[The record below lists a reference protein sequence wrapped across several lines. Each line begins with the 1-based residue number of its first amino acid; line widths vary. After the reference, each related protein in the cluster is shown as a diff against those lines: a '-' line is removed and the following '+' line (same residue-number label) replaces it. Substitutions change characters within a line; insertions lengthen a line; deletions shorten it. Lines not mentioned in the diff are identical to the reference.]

1 MAQSGAVSKPATR
14 CRWLGLRTFVDL
26 PHAESLLLPVIARG
40 IESLQRLVLPDAWQA
55 QGIAALKARRDVI
68 LDAPTGAGKTFVFE
82 KFVEATGFGRPAIYT
97 VPTRALAND
106 KYAEWRS
113 RGWKVGIV
121 TGDLTV
127 APESAVVVATLEAV
141 QVRLRDDPRCDFLAV
156 DEYQWL
162 SDPHRGNHYEGVLA
176 ALPRSVQLLLLSGS
190 VANPNDVATW
200 LRRLGRT
207 VELIRHRERP
217 VPLEEIEVDDLTRG
231 LPAEIQSFWTR
242 RLAGALREGLG
253 PVLVFAPQ
261 RQEAERLARQFAREL
276 PQPDPLALTPEQER
290 ALGPRL
296 TKLVRNRVAFHHS
309 GLTYAQRAGVIEPL
323 AKAGQLR
330 AVVATLGL
338 SAGINFSLRSVMVTA
353 THYRH
358 DNLENEIEP
367 SELLQMIGRAGRRG
381 LDETGYVLT
390 SQNSP
395 RMNRAH
401 AEKLKRAAP
410 LPWAVLLREF
420 RAGRPA
426 VEIAAAS
433 ANRFFTEEPVRFGL
447 EETAGYPA
455 AVFPCGQRTDTGR
468 ARVVRRERNPCAAC
482 LSCRWREACLA
493 LDSAPT
499 LFWQWQRL
507 GVLDRDLRLTPRG
520 EIVAAFAG
528 PEGLAVAA
536 ALEDRR
542 YPLEW
547 LIFDMAN
554 LFASDRFS
562 GTNPRWLGRLA
573 AVCERT
579 YRRSDAEGFLVRGI
593 PPNYGCGAAEIV
605 HGLVEEGGRAR
616 ELMVDAEQAGR
627 GDLDRLLIEWR
638 SLLKQL
644 VAAEPLRKP
653 ECGELTPKSADA
665 GALAAGGG
673 GTADVNRGAGS
684 GRTVRTER
692 FVRSGNPKFGLGDRW
707 DALRELARELL
718 ERMPRVELPEL
729 PALTAE
735 QRRPISH
742 RLIQGG
748 LRPGVLA
755 APERGRR

>member
-1 MAQSGAVSKPATR
+1 MVASVDVAPA
-14 CRWLGLRTFVDL
+14 G
-26 PHAESLLLPVIARG
+26 LLLLRVIARG
-40 IESLQRLVLPDAWQA
+40 IESLQRLVLPDGWQA
-55 QGIAALKARRDVI
+55 QGITALKAGRDVI

-82 KFVEATGFGRPAIYT
+82 KFVEATGFARPALYS

-106 KYAEWRS
+106 KYAEWRT

-127 APESAVVVATLEAV
+127 APESPVVVATLEAV
-141 QVRLRDDPRCDFLAV
+141 QAQLRAGTRWSFLAV

-162 SDPHRGNHYEGVLA
+162 GDSHRGNHYEGVLA
-176 ALPRSVQLLLLSGS
+176 ALPRGVQLLLLSGS

-207 VELIRHRERP
+207 VELIRHRARP
-217 VPLEEIEVDDLTRG
+217 VPLEEIEIDDLTRG
-231 LPAEIQSFWTR
+231 LPAEIQSFWAR

-276 PQPDPLALTPEQER
+276 PQPDPLALTPEQEQ
-290 ALGPRL
+290 ALGPQL

-395 RMNRAH
+395 RMSRAH
-401 AEKLKRAAP
+401 AEKLKRAVP

-426 VEIAAAS
+426 AEIAAEA

-447 EETAGYPA
+447 EVTAEFPA
-455 AVFPCGQRTDTGR
+455 EDFPCGQRTDTGR
-468 ARVVRRERNPCAAC
+468 ARVVRRERNPSELCRR
-482 LSCRWREACLA
+482 CRWRETCLA
-493 LDSAPT
+493 LPPEPT

-507 GVLDRDLRLTPRG
+507 GVLDRALRLTARG

-542 YPLEW
+542 YPLADI
-547 LIFDMAN
+547 IFDLAN
-554 LFASDRFS
+554 LFATDRFS

-579 YRRSDAEGFLVRGI
+579 YRRSEAEGFLVRGI

-605 HGLVEEGGRAR
+605 RGLVAEGGRAR
-616 ELMVDAEQAGR
+616 ELMAEAEQAGR
-627 GDLDRLLIEWR
+627 GDLDRLLVEWR

-644 VAAEPLRKP
+644 VAAEPL
-653 ECGELTPKSADA
+653 
-665 GALAAGGG
+665 
-673 GTADVNRGAGS
+673 GTADFGMRNADLAEGGTVAAGEKVDPDSLAGAAPA
-684 GRTVRTER
+684 R
-692 FVRSGNPKFGLGDRW
+692 PGDQAAKGEPRLKMLSVRW
-707 DALRELARELL
+707 DELRVRARELL
-718 ERMPRVELPEL
+718 ERMPRAMLPEL

-735 QRRPISH
+735 QRRPMSH
-742 RLIQGG
+742 RLIHLIRINGH
-748 LRPGVLA
+748 
-755 APERGRR
+755 

>member
-1 MAQSGAVSKPATR
+1 
-14 CRWLGLRTFVDL
+14 
-26 PHAESLLLPVIARG
+26 LLLRVIARG
-40 IESLQRLVLPDAWQA
+40 IESLQRLVLPDGWQA
-55 QGIAALKARRDVI
+55 QGITALKAGRDVI

-82 KFVEATGFGRPAIYT
+82 KFIEATGFARPAIYT

-106 KYAEWRS
+106 KYAEWRT

-127 APESAVVVATLEAV
+127 APESPVVVATLEAV
-141 QVRLRDDPRCDFLAV
+141 QAQLRAGMRWSFLAV

-162 SDPHRGNHYEGVLA
+162 GDSHRGNHYEGALA
-176 ALPRSVQLLLLSGS
+176 ALPRGVQLLLLSGS

-207 VELIRHRERP
+207 VELIRHRDRP

-231 LPAEIQSFWTR
+231 LPAEIQSFWAR

-276 PQPDPLALTPEQER
+276 PQPDPLALTPEQEQ
-290 ALGPRL
+290 ALGPQL

-395 RMNRAH
+395 RMSRAH

-426 VEIAAAS
+426 EEIAAGA

-447 EETAGYPA
+447 EETAEFPA
-455 AVFPCGQRTDTGR
+455 EEFPCGQRTDTGR
-468 ARVVRRERNPCAAC
+468 ARVVRRERNPCALC
-482 LSCRWREACLA
+482 RRCRWRATCLA
-493 LDSAPT
+493 LPPEPT

-507 GVLDRDLRLTPRG
+507 GVLDRELRLTARG

-542 YPLEW
+542 YPIADI
-547 LIFDMAN
+547 IFDLAN
-554 LFASDRFS
+554 LFATDRFS

-573 AVCERT
+573 AVCEHT
-579 YRRSDAEGFLVRGI
+579 YRRSEAEGFLVRGI
-593 PPNYGCGAAEIV
+593 PPNYGGGAAEIV
-605 HGLVEEGGRAR
+605 RGLVAEGGRAR
-616 ELMVDAEQAGR
+616 ELMAEAEQAGR
-627 GDLDRLLIEWR
+627 GDLDRLLVEWR

-644 VAAEPLRKP
+644 VAAEPL
-653 ECGELTPKSADA
+653 
-665 GALAAGGG
+665 ALADGGG
-673 GTADVNRGAGS
+673 RDADPAIGGAASGAAPSARLSRSAPQLTA
-684 GRTVRTER
+684 
-692 FVRSGNPKFGLGDRW
+692 RW
-707 DALRELARELL
+707 DELRARARELL
-718 ERMPRVELPEL
+718 ERMPRALLPEL

-735 QRRPISH
+735 QRRPMSH

-748 LRPGVLA
+748 FRAGMLVM
-755 APERGRR
+755 PERGGR

>member
-1 MAQSGAVSKPATR
+1 L
-14 CRWLGLRTFVDL
+14 LGHVY
-26 PHAESLLLPVIARG
+26 ARG
-40 IESLQRLVLPDAWQA
+40 LESLQRLVLPDNWQA
-55 QGIAALKARRDVI
+55 RGIAALKVGRDVI

-82 KFVEATGFGRPAIYT
+82 KFAESTSFARPAIYT

-106 KYAEWRS
+106 KYAEWKA

-127 APESAVVVATLEAV
+127 APESPVVVATLEAV
-141 QVRLRDDPRCDFLAV
+141 QTQLREGGRWQFLAV

-162 SDPHRGNHYEGVLA
+162 GDSQRGNHYEGVLA
-176 ALPRSVQLLLLSGS
+176 GLPRGVQLLLLSGS
-190 VANPNDVATW
+190 VANPDDVATW

-217 VPLEEIEVDDLTRG
+217 VPLEEVEVDDLTRG
-231 LPAEIQSFWTR
+231 LPAEIQGFWTR

-276 PQPDPLALTPEQER
+276 PPPDPLALTPEQEQ
-290 ALGPRL
+290 ALGPSL
-296 TKLVRNRVAFHHS
+296 TKLVRVRVAFHHS

-353 THYRH
+353 AHYRH
-358 DNLENEIEP
+358 DNLEHEIEP

-390 SQNSP
+390 SKNSP
-395 RMNRAH
+395 RMSRAH
-401 AEKLKRAAP
+401 PGKLKRAAA

-420 RAGRPA
+420 RAGRTA
-426 VEIAAAS
+426 AEIAAQA
-433 ANRFFTEEPVRFGL
+433 ANRFFTEEPAAFGI
-447 EETAGYPA
+447 EDTAEFPA
-455 AVFPCGQRTDTGR
+455 GTFPCGQRTDTGR
-468 ARVVRRERNPCAAC
+468 ARLVRRERNPSELCRR
-482 LSCRWREACLA
+482 CRWREACLT
-493 LDSAPT
+493 LPPVPT

-507 GVLDRDLRLTPRG
+507 GVLDRELRPTLRG
-520 EIVAAFAG
+520 QIVGAFAG

-542 YPLEW
+542 YPLDD
-547 LIFDMAN
+547 LVFDLAN
-554 LFASDRFS
+554 LFATDRFS

-573 AVCERT
+573 NVCERT
-579 YRRSDAEGFLVRGI
+579 YRRSEAEGFLVRGV
-593 PPNYGCGAAEIV
+593 PPNYGSGAAEIV
-605 HGLVEEGGRAR
+605 RELIAHGATAR
-616 ELMVDAEQAGR
+616 EAMAEAEQAGR

-644 VAAEPLRKP
+644 AAAEPLAIADWRLRNA
-653 ECGELTPKSADA
+653 EWADA
-665 GALAAGGG
+665 GVGTAREGGAAAHGETVPAQPAGGRGRNERRDGGAASLNPGLALAA
-673 GTADVNRGAGS
+673 
-684 GRTVRTER
+684 
-692 FVRSGNPKFGLGDRW
+692 RW
-707 DALRELARELL
+707 DALRERAQAML
-718 ERMPRVELPEL
+718 ERLPRTALPEL
-729 PALTAE
+729 PPLTAE
-735 QRRPISH
+735 QRRPVSH
-742 RLIQGG
+742 RLVQGG
-748 LRPGVLA
+748 HRPLGMPA
-755 APERGRR
+755 

>member
-1 MAQSGAVSKPATR
+1 VN
-14 CRWLGLRTFVDL
+14 
-26 PHAESLLLPVIARG
+26 ARG
-40 IESLQRLVLPDAWQA
+40 LESLQRLVLPDGWQA
-55 QGIAALKARRDVI
+55 QGIAALKAGRDVI

-82 KFVEATGFGRPAIYT
+82 KFAEATSFAKPSIYT

-106 KYAEWRS
+106 KYAEWRA

-127 APESAVVVATLEAV
+127 APEAPVVVATLEAV
-141 QVRLRDDPRCDFLAV
+141 QTQLRKSARWEFLAV

-162 SDPHRGNHYEGVLA
+162 SDPHRGNHYEGALA
-176 ALPRSVQLLLLSGS
+176 GLPGSVQLLLLSGS

-217 VPLEEIEVDDLTRG
+217 VPLEEIEIDDLTRG
-231 LPAEIQSFWTR
+231 LPEEIQGYWSR

-276 PQPDPLALTPEQER
+276 PQPDPLTLTPEQEQ
-290 ALGPRL
+290 ALGPQL
-296 TKLVRNRVAFHHS
+296 AKLVRVRVAFHHS

-358 DNLENEIEP
+358 DNLEYEIEP

-381 LDETGYVLT
+381 LDDTGYVLT
-390 SQNSP
+390 SQKSP
-395 RMNRAH
+395 RMARAH

-410 LPWAVLLREF
+410 LPWSVLLREF
-420 RAGRPA
+420 RAGRA
-426 VEIAAAS
+426 AAEIAAGS
-433 ANRFFTEEPVRFGL
+433 ANRFFTEAPVVFGI
-447 EETAGYPA
+447 EDTAAHPPE
-455 AVFPCGQRTDTGR
+455 VFPCGHRTDTGR
-468 ARVVRRERNPCAAC
+468 ARLVRRERNPSELCRR
-482 LSCRWREACLA
+482 CRWRGACLDLA
-493 LDSAPT
+493 PTPT

-507 GVLDRDLRLTPRG
+507 GVLDRELRLTARG

-536 ALEDRR
+536 ALEEPR
-542 YPLEW
+542 YPLDD
-547 LIFDMAN
+547 LIFDLAN

-579 YRRSDAEGFLVRGI
+579 YRRSEAEGFLVRGV
-593 PPNYGCGAAEIV
+593 PPNYGGGAAEIV
-605 HGLVEEGGRAR
+605 RELVSHGATAR
-616 ELMVDAEQAGR
+616 EAMAEAEQAGR

-644 VAAEPLRKP
+644 AAAEPLAKE
-653 ECGELTPKSADA
+653 ECGSRIPELPEIGVPAVSTGVGGGEARAELGAGVKSTGPHATTRFRPLLRSGDRQPETRNAKRETPHPKLT
-665 GALAAGGG
+665 LAA
-673 GTADVNRGAGS
+673 
-684 GRTVRTER
+684 
-692 FVRSGNPKFGLGDRW
+692 RW
-707 DALRELARELL
+707 DALRTLATEFLARL
-718 ERMPRVELPEL
+718 PRAVLPEL
-729 PALTAE
+729 PPLTVE
-735 QRRPISH
+735 QRRPVGH
-742 RLIQGG
+742 RLMQGG
-748 LRPGVLA
+748 LRLSPQA
-755 APERGRR
+755 SHAGRTGTPV

>member
-1 MAQSGAVSKPATR
+1 MN
-14 CRWLGLRTFVDL
+14 
-26 PHAESLLLPVIARG
+26 ARG
-40 IESLQRLVLPDAWQA
+40 LESLQRLVLPDGWQA
-55 QGIAALKARRDVI
+55 QGIAALKAGRDVI

-82 KFVEATGFGRPAIYT
+82 KFAEATSFARPAIYT

-106 KYAEWRS
+106 KYAEWRA

-121 TGDLTV
+121 TGDLTI
-127 APESAVVVATLEAV
+127 APESPVVVATLEAV
-141 QVRLRDDPRCDFLAV
+141 QTQLREGARWGFLAV

-176 ALPRSVQLLLLSGS
+176 ALPRAVQLLLLSGS

-217 VPLEEIEVDDLTRG
+217 VPLEEVEVDDLTRG
-231 LPAEIQSFWTR
+231 LPAEIQGYWSR
-242 RLAGALREGLG
+242 RLAGALRDGLG

-276 PQPDPLALTPEQER
+276 PQPDPLTLTPEQEQ
-290 ALGPRL
+290 ALGPQL
-296 TKLVRNRVAFHHS
+296 AKLVRVRVAFHHS

-358 DNLENEIEP
+358 DNLEHEIEP

-381 LDETGYVLT
+381 LDDTGYVLT
-390 SQNSP
+390 SQKSP
-395 RMNRAH
+395 RMARAH
-401 AEKLKRAAP
+401 AEKLRRAAP

-420 RAGRPA
+420 RAGRSA
-426 VEIAAAS
+426 AEIAANS
-433 ANRFFTEEPVRFGL
+433 AGRFFTEEPIVFGI
-447 EETAGYPA
+447 EDSA
-455 AVFPCGQRTDTGR
+455 AYAPEVFPCGLRTDTGR
-468 ARVVRRERNPCAAC
+468 ARLVRRERNPAEVCRSCPWKNVC
-482 LSCRWREACLA
+482 LQLSPE
-493 LDSAPT
+493 PT

-507 GVLDRDLRLTPRG
+507 GVLDRELRLTPRG

-536 ALEDRR
+536 ALEDPR
-542 YPLEW
+542 YPLDD
-547 LIFDMAN
+547 LIFDLAN

-579 YRRSDAEGFLVRGI
+579 YRRSEAEGFLVRGV
-593 PPNYGCGAAEIV
+593 PPNYGSGAAEIV
-605 HGLVEEGGRAR
+605 REVVAHGATAR
-616 ELMVDAEQAGR
+616 EAMAEAEQAGR

-638 SLLKQL
+638 SLVKQL
-644 VAAEPLRKP
+644 AAAEPLMIA
-653 ECGELTPKSADA
+653 ECTELETEISVGPRSDVASRAERDVRASRGRRHGYRLTPHPNSPEAQR
-665 GALAAGGG
+665 ALG
-673 GTADVNRGAGS
+673 V
-684 GRTVRTER
+684 
-692 FVRSGNPKFGLGDRW
+692 RW
-707 DALRELARELL
+707 DTLRVKAQELL
-718 ERMPRVELPEL
+718 VRLPRAVLPEL
-729 PALTAE
+729 PPLTVE
-735 QRRPISH
+735 QRRPVSH
-742 RLIQGG
+742 RLVQGG
-748 LRPGVLA
+748 PRLHLPPEWPGRAMRPA
-755 APERGRR
+755 